1 MSSITWWNNNTC
13 ICYQSGDQTNNYTNY
28 SHIEYNCVLTY
39 SNQVTLENSSTT
51 TLMYE
56 TTIRNILFRLNFINK
71 LNPVNYKYNYKSD
84 YVSYQKM
91 IF

>member
-1 MSSITWWNNNTC
+1 
-13 ICYQSGDQTNNYTNY
+13 
-28 SHIEYNCVLTY
+28 
-39 SNQVTLENSSTT
+39 
-51 TLMYE
+51 MYE